1 MVQGEYKLGR
11 CSRRC
16 SVEDRPLVP
25 GEAYFSVVEYT
36 PNHDDEESL
45 ARRDIS
51 AHAWQ
56 GPPEGTLGWWK
67 NRMPE
72 AGAKKMKLAPDAVLV
87 DLMRRSQELEQATTL
102 DPEEPQ
108 TNDGAAIQGR
118 GPLMFLFA
126 LMLMRRRLIHAIDP
140 PADAVEENR
149 LWFEFSDDG
158 SIFSV
163 PQCRISQTDAQ
174 RLGDSLVDLLYC
186 ETE

>member
-1 MVQGEYKLGR
+1 
-11 CSRRC
+11 
-16 SVEDRPLVP
+16 
-25 GEAYFSVVEYT
+25 
-36 PNHDDEESL
+36 
-45 ARRDIS
+45 
-51 AHAWQ
+51 
-56 GPPEGTLGWWK
+56 
-67 NRMPE
+67 
-72 AGAKKMKLAPDAVLV
+72 MKLAPDAVLV